1 MSIAVCSVYM
11 LLGISIGLLHKI
23 ANDVYLYFRECILK
37 SFRGLSAKDS
47 VSPSDERSVAA
58 VADIIETDEA
68 LKDMLSVLIQEA
80 NFLVEDN
87 LGLLVQEECTEDERK
102 LFKLDSILT
111 AIGLQGI
118 KSLKIL

>member
-1 MSIAVCSVYM
+1 M
-11 LLGISIGLLHKI
+11 
-23 ANDVYLYFRECILK
+23 DDPLK
-37 SFRGLSAKDS
+37 ESESLT
-47 VSPSDERSVAA
+47 DERSPGAA
-58 VADIIETDEA
+58 TDIIETDDA

-111 AIGLQGI
+111 AIGLQGEEAVFDV
-118 KSLKIL
+118 LKQHERNPSKVNNFVKVTQIN

>member
-1 MSIAVCSVYM
+1 MS
-11 LLGISIGLLHKI
+11 
-23 ANDVYLYFRECILK
+23 
-37 SFRGLSAKDS
+37 
-47 VSPSDERSVAA
+47 PTDERSVTA

-102 LFKLDSILT
+102 LFKLPFCL
-111 AIGLQGI
+111 GI
-118 KSLKIL
+118 E

>member
-1 MSIAVCSVYM
+1 M
-11 LLGISIGLLHKI
+11 
-23 ANDVYLYFRECILK
+23 
-37 SFRGLSAKDS
+37 
-47 VSPSDERSVAA
+47 SPSDERSVTA

-111 AIGLQGI
+111 AIGLQGSAI
-118 KSLKIL
+118 KSGK

>member
-1 MSIAVCSVYM
+1 MS
-11 LLGISIGLLHKI
+11 
-23 ANDVYLYFRECILK
+23 
-37 SFRGLSAKDS
+37 
-47 VSPSDERSVAA
+47 PTDERSVTA

-111 AIGLQGI
+111 AIGLQG
-118 KSLKIL
+118 SHTLLKWI

>member
-1 MSIAVCSVYM
+1 MS
-11 LLGISIGLLHKI
+11 
-23 ANDVYLYFRECILK
+23 
-37 SFRGLSAKDS
+37 
-47 VSPSDERSVAA
+47 PTDERSVTA

-111 AIGLQGI
+111 AIGLQGSHTLPKWI
-118 KSLKIL
+118 

>member
-1 MSIAVCSVYM
+1 M
-11 LLGISIGLLHKI
+11 
-23 ANDVYLYFRECILK
+23 
-37 SFRGLSAKDS
+37 
-47 VSPSDERSVAA
+47 SPSDERSVTA

-111 AIGLQGI
+111 AIGLQGRFR
-118 KSLKIL
+118 KSSKEN